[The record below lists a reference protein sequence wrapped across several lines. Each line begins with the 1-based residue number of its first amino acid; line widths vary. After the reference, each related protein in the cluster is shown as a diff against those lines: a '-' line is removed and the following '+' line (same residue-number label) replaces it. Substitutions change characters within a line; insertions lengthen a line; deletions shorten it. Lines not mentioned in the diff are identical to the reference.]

1 MSHREGIVKEA
12 NAVRRHAPCG
22 LLVDKFEIG
31 DEELALFEWDIAD
44 AGMDQ
49 SLAAL
54 TKAERSVLGLVA
66 TGASNAHIAR
76 VRGSSVRTVANQV
89 ACLLK
94 KLGAGSRFELV
105 RRYGRSDANGGAT

>member
-1 MSHREGIVKEA
+1 MKEA
-12 NAVRRHAPCG
+12 SAVRRHPPCG
-22 LLVDKFEIG
+22 LRVDKFEIG
-31 DEELALFEWDIAD
+31 DEELALFEWDIGD

-49 SLAAL
+49 LLAAL
-54 TKAERSVLGLVA
+54 TQAERSVLDLVA
-66 TGASNAHIAR
+66 TGASNADIAR

-105 RRYGRSDANGGAT
+105 RRYGRLDANRGAT